1 MPKTV
6 VSDTSCFIALAN
18 IGELELLKELYQNLI
33 ATQQVADE
41 FGEGLPNWI
50 EIINPKDQQKQKM
63 LELHIDKGE
72 ASAITLAL
80 EISADL
86 IILDDYKARQVAEKL
101 SLNITGTLGIIVS
114 AKNKGII
121 SSIKPAL
128 NKLQQINFRVSE
140 NLIKT
145 ALKESGEYD
154 S

>member
-1 MPKTV
+1 MPKTI

-18 IGELELLKELYQNLI
+18 IEELELLKELYQNLI
-33 ATQQVADE
+33 TTQQVADE
-41 FGEGLPNWI
+41 FGEKLPNWI
-50 EIINPKDQQKQKM
+50 EIRNPKDQQKQKM
-63 LELHIDKGE
+63 LELQIDKGE

-121 SSIKPAL
+121 SSIKPVL
-128 NKLQQINFRVSE
+128 NKLQHINFWVSE
-140 NLIKT
+140 DLIKA
-145 ALKESGEYD
+145 ALKESGE
-154 S
+154 